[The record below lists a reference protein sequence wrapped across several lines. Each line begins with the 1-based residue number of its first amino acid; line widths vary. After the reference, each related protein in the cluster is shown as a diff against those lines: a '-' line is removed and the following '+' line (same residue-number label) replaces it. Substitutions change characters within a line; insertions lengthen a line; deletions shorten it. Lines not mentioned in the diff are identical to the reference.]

1 VTGWL
6 MAILTGLG
14 VLVLGMVKAD
24 LEDAKVCRWLA
35 RQLIYRAAEHL
46 PHEERARWREES
58 IRDAL
63 DLPGRL
69 PPLLWALDVYL
80 KAGSWG
86 RMRGGPSWSQVLVA
100 RVRAAWRRL
109 RSLSTEWARE
119 RSKQRHPS
127 YSRPLVEATEVVAT
141 ATVEATVTARGVT
154 QSGGSATLGYSPK
167 TAFDRHRKSLP
178 HLSDEEVVTLLSQ
191 STHEFFADVDRRIE
205 EYRRRRYEELGL

>member
-1 VTGWL
+1 

-100 RVRAAWRRL
+100 RVRAAWRWLWSL
-109 RSLSTEWARE
+109 RKARRARVLE
-119 RSKQRHPS
+119 EMNRHPS
-127 YSRPLVEATEVVAT
+127 SSRPLVEATEVVAT
-141 ATVEATVTARGVT
+141 ATVEATATMTARGVT
-154 QSGGSATLGYSPK
+154 RSGGSATLGYSPK
-167 TAFDRHRKSLP
+167 TAFDQYRKSLP

-191 STHEFFADVDRRIE
+191 STHEFWADVDRRIE
-205 EYRRRRYEELGL
+205 EYRRRRVEELGF